1 MLTTVTLH
9 CCIYFT
15 QLEQERLDLQTQV
28 CLLKENKE
36 AVEEELKARSAAV
49 VHNAEEAAQ
58 QRAESNALRFV
69 LTCYLYYCC
78 QEVSYKVIS
87 SYQSNELHYL

>member
-1 MLTTVTLH
+1 MLTTVTLVLIIFALLH
-9 CCIYFT
+9 LFHLLMGT

-69 LTCYLYYCC
+69 LTC
-78 QEVSYKVIS
+78 
-87 SYQSNELHYL
+87 